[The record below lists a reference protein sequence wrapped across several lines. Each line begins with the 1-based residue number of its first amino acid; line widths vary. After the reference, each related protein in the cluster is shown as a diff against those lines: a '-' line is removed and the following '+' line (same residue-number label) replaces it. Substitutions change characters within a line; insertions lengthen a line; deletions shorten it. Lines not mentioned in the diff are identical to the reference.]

1 MLGSEEPGRIAGALR
16 KRPLPWS
23 SLFIKQNSISSLPD
37 TRNQCYKHTC
47 ITIICLQKNP
57 SENLLETRKIGQPKA
72 HRQGKSSL
80 LDLPQSISAWGVI
93 SSSSPHPAQQTST
106 SKSWRL
112 NWALTC
118 KISKKARHATS
129 LHLLVSRQSISTLD
143 FLPHTQ
149 KHQRHPREWCL
160 LCQELVPNKP
170 ITKFCRVRSINCMR
184 PNKMIMM
191 RMKR

>member
-1 MLGSEEPGRIAGALR
+1 MFWPALNRRQLNLRPHNHARVRRAR
-16 KRPLPWS
+16 KNSRGTTQKPLPWS

-129 LHLLVSRQSISTLD
+129 LHLLASRQSISTLE

-149 KHQRHPREWCL
+149 RHQRHENDVSFAKSLSRTNL
-160 LCQELVPNKP
+160 
-170 ITKFCRVRSINCMR
+170 
-184 PNKMIMM
+184 
-191 RMKR
+191 